1 MSHVTR
7 CLRVARSAFR
17 KKLEVIVYG
26 FALLSNRKFTCEH
39 ENPTSV
45 HVDYLVLNNTISQ
58 GISHPIHI
66 EK

>member
-1 MSHVTR
+1 M
-7 CLRVARSAFR
+7 
-17 KKLEVIVYG
+17 YG
-26 FALLSNRKFTCEH
+26 FALLSNRKFTSEH

-58 GISHPIHI
+58 GLSRPIHI

>member
-1 MSHVTR
+1 MSHVTG

-17 KKLEVIVYG
+17 KKPEVIMYG
-26 FALLSNRKFTCEH
+26 FALLSNRKFTSEH

-45 HVDYLVLNNTISQ
+45 HVDYLVLNNTVSQ
-58 GISHPIHI
+58 GLSRPIHI